1 MKLKLS
7 LINPHPA
14 FWAPSAQFSHSVVSN
29 TLWTHELQHASPP
42 CPSPTPGIYS
52 NSCWL
57 SQWCHPIIL
66 SFVVP
71 FSSHLQSF
79 PASGSEHH
87 ITQQIDLTKSTKLAE
102 VKFTELQT
110 IGLILELQ
118 MTCTLQGYSW
128 PLGYN
133 ILFLYLIKWSTPLML
148 LLSPQGDSKFENII
162 YHIFILLKMQS

>member
-14 FWAPSAQFSHSVVSN
+14 FWAPSVQFSCSVVSDF
-29 TLWTHELQHASPP
+29 LWPHEPQHARPP
-42 CPSPTPGIYS
+42 CPSPTPRVHS
-52 NSCWL
+52 NSCPL
-57 SQWCHPIIL
+57 SQWCHPII
-66 SFVVP
+66 SSSVVP

-102 VKFTELQT
+102 VEFKELQT
-110 IGLILELQ
+110 IGLILDHQ

-133 ILFLYLIKWSTPLML
+133 ILLLYLIKWSTPLML
-148 LLSPQGDSKFENII
+148 LLIPQGNSKFENII
-162 YHIFILLKMQS
+162 YHIFIFLNMQS

>member
-1 MKLKLS
+1 M
-7 LINPHPA
+7 
-14 FWAPSAQFSHSVVSN
+14 
-29 TLWTHELQHASPP
+29 
-42 CPSPTPGIYS
+42 
-52 NSCWL
+52 
-57 SQWCHPIIL
+57 
-66 SFVVP
+66 
-71 FSSHLQSF
+71 
-79 PASGSEHH
+79 
-87 ITQQIDLTKSTKLAE
+87 
-102 VKFTELQT
+102 ELQT